1 MTHIIELAV
10 KDIKIVFIT
19 VFYIFRK
26 LEERL
31 NMLIR
36 GMQDF
41 KRNQIKLLEMKI
53 VTYEMKIHRMGL
65 MSD

>member
-1 MTHIIELAV
+1 MTQIIELAV
-10 KDIKIVFIT
+10 KDIKIVIIT

-36 GMQDF
+36 GM
-41 KRNQIKLLEMKI
+41 
-53 VTYEMKIHRMGL
+53 
-65 MSD
+65 

>member
-10 KDIKIVFIT
+10 KDMKIVFST

-36 GMQDF
+36 GM
-41 KRNQIKLLEMKI
+41 
-53 VTYEMKIHRMGL
+53 
-65 MSD
+65 